1 MATSKIE
8 RLMNLVIALLSTRQF
23 LTAEKIRDSVAGY
36 NDSANYEAFSRM
48 FERDKNELR
57 DLGVPLETGL
67 AGRFSTVEGVSDQ
80 SQCLRASG
88 RGPHQRGICC
98 CRRRSAVV
106 GVAGTDFG
114 SPECTTQTPSG
125 RRPGRPQKSVPPRS
139 PRFRHALAV
148 RSPRSASCL
157 QRSTPA
163 EQFIFSTAAH

>member
-67 AGRFSTVEGVSDQ
+67 AGRFSTVEGYRINRNAYELPDVDLTSEESAAVAVAVQ
-80 SQCLRASG
+80 LWESPELISAARVHYSNSERRAS
-88 RGPHQRGICC
+88 
-98 CRRRSAVV
+98 RS
-106 GVAGTDFG
+106 T
-114 SPECTTQTPSG
+114 
-125 RRPGRPQKSVPPRS
+125 QKSVPPRS
-139 PRFRHALAV
+139 PRFPRAPAV
-148 RSPRSASCL
+148 RSPRSASFL

-163 EQFIFSTAAH
+163 EQFIFSTAVH